1 MNKQTAMQQHI
12 EWLEATIE
20 IAEQQAPVLVNALNL
35 CLNDAKQKLQME
47 KEQITQSFIG
57 GADFKEMAKNGNR
70 RAIAYADQYYRN
82 NYRTI
87 LYKPE

>member
-1 MNKQTAMQQHI
+1 MNKKTAMQQHI

-47 KEQITQSFIG
+47 KEQEQRAYKRGQKHKKPLKDSNPITKYLKS
-57 GADFKEMAKNGNR
+57 E
-70 RAIAYADQYYRN
+70 
-82 NYRTI
+82 
-87 LYKPE
+87 